1 MTDQTFDFIVIGAG
15 IAGASM
21 AAHLA
26 QRGRVLILEGES
38 QPGYHTTGRSAALFS
53 TIYGNAQVRAL
64 SRASRDF
71 LFEPP
76 AGFSDVPL
84 VHPRA
89 TLFFARHDQLSRL
102 QQMRLDVDVQG
113 GTRLLDADE
122 AWRLVPVFR
131 PGYLAG
137 GLLEEASADMD
148 VHALHQGYLRAA
160 RRLGAE
166 LLTTH
171 PVQALQRDAAGWC
184 ARAADT
190 DYRAP
195 IVVDAAGAWGDA
207 VARSAGVAPVGLHPL
222 RRTAMVIDTP
232 QGMRPD
238 DWPAAI
244 AADESFYFRP
254 EGGRLLLSPADE
266 TPSEPCDAQPDEWD
280 VAVAVD
286 HFERAVGHAVPRV
299 LRRWAGL
306 RVFTADRTPVAGFAP
321 DAPGFF
327 WFVGQGGYGIQMA
340 EGLARAGAALA
351 CGEPLPA
358 DLADAGVSVDDLSPS
373 RGSLHDPAPFLTVA
387 PSASASSPSDSNP

>member
-1 MTDQTFDFIVIGAG
+1 MNDTTFDFIIVGAG
-15 IAGASM
+15 IAGASL

-26 QRGRVLILEGES
+26 RRGRVLLVEGED

-53 TIYGNAQVRAL
+53 TIYGNAPVRAL

-84 VHPRA
+84 VHPRP
-89 TLFFARHDQLSRL
+89 TLFFARPGQLHL
-102 QQMRLDVDVQG
+102 LDEARADADVRA

-122 AWRLVPVFR
+122 AARLLPVFR
-131 PGYLAG
+131 PGYLG
-137 GLLEEASADMD
+137 GGMIEDASADID

-160 RRLGAE
+160 RRLGARVI
-166 LLTTH
+166 TGS
-171 PVQALQRDAAGWC
+171 PVRTLRRDAGAW
-184 ARAADT
+184 RVQVADAEVV
-190 DYRAP
+190 AP
-195 IVVDAAGAWGDA
+195 VVVDAAGAWGD
-207 VARSAGVAPVGLHPL
+207 VLARAAGVAPVGLRPL
-222 RRTAMVIDTP
+222 RRTAMVIDAP
-232 QGMRPD
+232 EHLQPGA
-238 DWPAAI
+238 WPAAI

-266 TPSEPCDAQPDEWD
+266 TPSEPCDAQPEDWD

-286 HFERAVGHAVPRV
+286 HFERAIGRPVARV

-306 RVFTADRTPVAGFAP
+306 RVFTDDRTPVAGFAP

-351 CGEPLPA
+351 CGEALPES
-358 DLADAGVSVDDLSPS
+358 LAAHGVELDELSPA
-373 RGSLHDPAPFLTVA
+373 RASLRSGAA
-387 PSASASSPSDSNP
+387 PSPSSNP

>member
-1 MTDQTFDFIVIGAG
+1 MSSKSFDFIVIGAG
-15 IAGASM
+15 IAGASI

-26 QRGRVLILEGES
+26 QRGRVLLLEGEE

-53 TIYGNAQVRAL
+53 TIYGNAPVRAL
-64 SRASRDF
+64 SRATRDF
-71 LFEPP
+71 LFQPP
-76 AGFSDVPL
+76 PGFTDVPL
-84 VHPRA
+84 VHQRP
-89 TLFFARHDQLSRL
+89 TLFFARPDQLELLEDARSDE
-102 QQMRLDVDVQG
+102 DVRRF
-113 GTRLLDADE
+113 TRLLDA
-122 AWRLVPVFR
+122 AQTWNLLPVFR
-131 PGYLAG
+131 PGFLGG
-137 GLLEEASADMD
+137 GLLEEASADVD

-166 LLTTH
+166 LVTAR
-171 PVQALQRDAAGWC
+171 PVQELSREAGMWRVQVADA
-184 ARAADT
+184 T
-190 DYRAP
+190 HVAP
-195 IVVDAAGAWGDA
+195 VVVDAAGAWGDV
-207 VARSAGVAPVGLHPL
+207 VARAAGVAPVGLRPL
-222 RRTAMVIDTP
+222 RRTAMVIDAP
-232 QGMRPD
+232 DGMQPA

-286 HFERAVGHAVPRV
+286 HFERAIGRPVARV

-306 RVFTADRTPVAGFAP
+306 RVFTDDRTPVVGFAP

-351 CGEPLPA
+351 CAEALPA
-358 DLADAGVSVDDLSPS
+358 SLLEHGVDVHELSPA
-373 RGSLHDPAPFLTVA
+373 RESLKLRT
-387 PSASASSPSDSNP
+387 SSSGISNL

>member
-1 MTDQTFDFIVIGAG
+1 MDNTSFDFIVIGAG
-15 IAGASM
+15 IAGASI

-26 QRGRVLILEGES
+26 QRGRVLLIEGEE

-53 TIYGNAQVRAL
+53 TIYGNAPVRAL

-71 LFEPP
+71 LFQPP

-84 VHPRA
+84 VHPRP
-89 TLFFARHDQLSRL
+89 TLFFARPEQLDLLHEIRADA
-102 QQMRLDVDVQG
+102 DVRSS
-113 GTRLLDADE
+113 TRLLDA
-122 AWRLVPVFR
+122 AQSWQLLPVFR
-131 PGYLAG
+131 PGYVG
-137 GLLEEASADMD
+137 GGMIEDASADID
-148 VHALHQGYLRAA
+148 VHALHQGYLRGA

-166 LLTTH
+166 LVTGR
-171 PVQALQRDAAGWC
+171 PVQAMSRDANLWHVKV
-184 ARAADT
+184 ADGEFQ
-190 DYRAP
+190 AP
-195 IVVDAAGAWGDA
+195 IVVNAAGAWGDV
-207 VARSAGVAPVGLHPL
+207 VARAAGVAPVGLRPL
-222 RRTAMVIDTP
+222 RRTAMVIDAP
-232 QGMRPD
+232 QGMQPN

-286 HFERAVGHAVPRV
+286 HFERAVGTPVARV

-306 RVFTADRTPVAGFAP
+306 RVFTDDRTPVAGFAP
-321 DAPGFF
+321 GAPGFF

-351 CGEPLPA
+351 CNEPLPESL
-358 DLADAGVSVDDLSPS
+358 LAHGVNVDELSPA
-373 RGSLHDPAPFLTVA
+373 RAALQ
-387 PSASASSPSDSNP
+387 SAASPSITSNS